1 MSSMVITLLNSLL
14 MYRLPGY
21 RGALAVRFCA
31 HHNINLGTIWL
42 RKILHVHFCG
52 HYRIILFDI
61 ELVHKMLASLDSYI
75 RGGTILNHGHPC

>member
-31 HHNINLGTIWL
+31 HHNVNLGTIWS
-42 RKILHVHFCG
+42 G
-52 HYRIILFDI
+52 
-61 ELVHKMLASLDSYI
+61 
-75 RGGTILNHGHPC
+75 